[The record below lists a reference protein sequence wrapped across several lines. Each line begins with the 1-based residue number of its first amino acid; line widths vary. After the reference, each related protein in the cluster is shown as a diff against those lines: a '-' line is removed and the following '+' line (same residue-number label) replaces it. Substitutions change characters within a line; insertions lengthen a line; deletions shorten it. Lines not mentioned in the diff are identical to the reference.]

1 MLERSPVL
9 DRSFRRLADDFPK
22 GTHRKAC
29 GVGKAADL
37 FSDNVSKLNNPFALL
52 HLRKPDDV
60 MFYERSDWYH
70 LSGSLGYNDAR
81 MEAL

>member
-37 FSDNVSKLNNPFALL
+37 ISDNVSKLNNPFALL

-60 MFYERSDWYH
+60 NVLRTIRLVSFEWLIRV
-70 LSGSLGYNDAR
+70 
-81 MEAL
+81 